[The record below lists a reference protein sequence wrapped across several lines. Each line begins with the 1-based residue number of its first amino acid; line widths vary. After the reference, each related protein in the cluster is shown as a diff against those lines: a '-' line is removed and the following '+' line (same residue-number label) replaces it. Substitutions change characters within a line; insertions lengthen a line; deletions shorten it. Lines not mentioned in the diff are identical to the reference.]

1 MRAMSR
7 MMSAKRAPRETP
19 RTSANGRDALASLA
33 TDEVPYATGDD
44 GQGLAS
50 ARDSD
55 DGGDDSTRDG
65 RDAADAARLAA
76 RLAEAE
82 ARVFHLENQLE
93 HASARAESA
102 ERRASAAEQRERA
115 AFHERA
121 AASADPGMPRPPRW
135 LETGTGTG
143 TGTETK
149 TNADADADAR
159 ATDTTSVTT
168 ATTTL
173 ANTSAREPP
182 SSTTTPAPERG
193 SGVRLAT
200 RERVTAVSDAHTQT
214 ETTLVTET
222 RVSSDSSRVAANV
235 ARRAP
240 QTEAPRFGDASV
252 ADAPTDLARARR
264 AARQS
269 GDKERA
275 MVAQL
280 NAYRRAKDQSEARVR
295 ELAAEL
301 AEAAKDSRA
310 WQSQARRVALGVAD
324 AKSSIHPLSDASARE
339 ASTPRPSRGGGAP
352 VYLVASDGDVASDS
366 DVSDGDSSA
375 SDGDADDAACEGGRR
390 NADDHPVFRHVRRGR
405 VADVAALL
413 SSRGVDPDV
422 RDRFGNTP
430 LIVAAQ
436 NDRKRIS
443 KLVVKAGADLNAAN
457 ARGNAALHYCYAY
470 GHFDLAEFLER
481 KGADVSARNEAGVAP
496 RDVLEGDA
504 DANARW
510 RAAKRDAETR
520 RAGAEARRRRSES
533 VGGFAGD
540 GDDGFGT
547 DAEGGFETSD
557 DESDGTPRRHA
568 ADDQDSG
575 GFAEFANDQE
585 GGLHSYRALV
595 TGRIG
600 RDDA

>member
-55 DGGDDSTRDG
+55 DGVDDSTRDG

-159 ATDTTSVTT
+159 ATDTTSVTG

-252 ADAPTDLARARR
+252 ADAPTDLAL
-264 AARQS
+264 S
-269 GDKERA
+269 
-275 MVAQL
+275 L
-280 NAYRRAKDQSEARVR
+280 
-295 ELAAEL
+295 
-301 AEAAKDSRA
+301 
-310 WQSQARRVALGVAD
+310 
-324 AKSSIHPLSDASARE
+324 IH
-339 ASTPRPSRGGGAP
+339 
-352 VYLVASDGDVASDS
+352 
-366 DVSDGDSSA
+366 
-375 SDGDADDAACEGGRR
+375 
-390 NADDHPVFRHVRRGR
+390 
-405 VADVAALL
+405 
-413 SSRGVDPDV
+413 
-422 RDRFGNTP
+422 
-430 LIVAAQ
+430 I
-436 NDRKRIS
+436 
-443 KLVVKAGADLNAAN
+443 
-457 ARGNAALHYCYAY
+457 
-470 GHFDLAEFLER
+470 
-481 KGADVSARNEAGVAP
+481 
-496 RDVLEGDA
+496 
-504 DANARW
+504 
-510 RAAKRDAETR
+510 
-520 RAGAEARRRRSES
+520 
-533 VGGFAGD
+533 
-540 GDDGFGT
+540 
-547 DAEGGFETSD
+547 
-557 DESDGTPRRHA
+557 
-568 ADDQDSG
+568 
-575 GFAEFANDQE
+575 
-585 GGLHSYRALV
+585 
-595 TGRIG
+595 
-600 RDDA
+600 